1 MWCKFPAARA
11 EIDTGSFASG
21 VSIRVSFVIGSQV
34 LPGRSHFCKR
44 HGAHM
49 SSCLAT
55 FGTACGASHTV
66 RRSTSCAQGV
76 HGRAAHTHSM

>member
-1 MWCKFPAARA
+1 M
-11 EIDTGSFASG
+11 DTGSFVSGAS
-21 VSIRVSFVIGSQV
+21 IKVSFMIGSQV

-49 SSCLAT
+49 SSCSAT
-55 FGTACGASHTV
+55 FGTACGASHNMI
-66 RRSTSCAQGV
+66 RSTSCGQGV